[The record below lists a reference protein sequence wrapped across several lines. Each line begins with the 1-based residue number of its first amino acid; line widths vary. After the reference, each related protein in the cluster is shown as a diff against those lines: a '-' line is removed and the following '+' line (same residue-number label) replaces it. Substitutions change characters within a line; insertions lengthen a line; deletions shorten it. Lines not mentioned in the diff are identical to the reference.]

1 MSAGT
6 FVLGQSPARRRGL
19 ARDEERLAAAVADR
33 VCAGLGGTANVV
45 AFQIPAS
52 ISARHIHVSRA
63 VLDATFGAGYELRP
77 VKDLSQPGQY
87 AAQEALTVIGPR
99 GREIPGVRIL
109 GPCRSYT
116 QVELAPT
123 DARHLQLPR
132 PLVIRES
139 GQLDGA
145 QEVTLVG
152 PAGRVTVAAAI
163 RPTRHIHMSPAQARD
178 KGVEPNQR
186 VRIRIGGEAGT
197 VFDHVLVRV
206 NGKYHLDLHLDTD
219 DANAAGLVGGEFVDV
234 LRG

>member
-6 FVLGQSPARRRGL
+6 FVLGVSPAHRRRG
-19 ARDEERLAAAVADR
+19 ATSAP
-33 VCAGLGGTANVV
+33 AGAMV
-45 AFQIPAS
+45 AFRIPAS

-63 VLDATFGAGYELRP
+63 VLDATYGGGYELRA

-87 AAQEALTVIGPR
+87 AAHESLTVVGPK
-99 GREIPGVRIL
+99 GREIAGVRIL

-123 DARHLQLPR
+123 DARHLQLG

-145 QEVTLVG
+145 QTVTLIG
-152 PAGRVTVAAAI
+152 PAGRATVAAAI
-163 RPTRHIHMSPAQARD
+163 RPTRHIHMSPAQARE
-178 KGVEPNQR
+178 KGMEPNQR
-186 VRIRIGGEAGT
+186 VRVRIGGEAGT
-197 VFDHVLVRV
+197 VFDNVLIRV
-206 NGKYHLDLHLDTD
+206 NEKYHLDLHLDTD
-219 DANAAGLVGGEFVDV
+219 DANAAGLVGGEWVDV